1 MTSNIDNNLIASEK
15 EQMLSGITIA
25 SNLSFEE
32 HVNNK
37 SNKASQ
43 KLNILARIAG
53 YMEIQK
59 RITII
64 KSFITSVYGTTH

>member
-37 SNKASQ
+37 SKKASQ

-64 KSFITSVYGTTH
+64 KSFITSVYSTTH

>member
-15 EQMLSGITIA
+15 EQMLSGITIS

-32 HVNNK
+32 HVDIK
-37 SNKASQ
+37 SKKASQ

-59 RITII
+59 YSTII
-64 KSFITSVYGTTH
+64 KSFITSVYGATH

>member
-15 EQMLSGITIA
+15 EQMLSGITIS

-37 SNKASQ
+37 SKKASQ

-59 RITII
+59 YRTII
-64 KSFITSVYGTTH
+64 KSFITSVYGATH

>member
-15 EQMLSGITIA
+15 EQMLSGITIS

-37 SNKASQ
+37 SKKASQ

-53 YMEIQK
+53 YMEIK
-59 RITII
+59 KYRTII
-64 KSFITSVYGTTH
+64 KSYFTSVYGATH